1 MRLRV
6 PIDSGTQKCVS
17 GEIAGA
23 CVSDNVPSP
32 LDRPSAGIV
41 ALSVRGAVEVELRKA
56 IISGRFAPGMH
67 LSDRLMCEAF
77 GASRS
82 IIREVTRLLEAEG
95 LVTVIPQRGPFVAF
109 VTAAEAVQIYEV
121 RAALEACAGQGFA
134 ERASDAERA
143 ALEVVFADLARMN
156 AGAGQADLLET
167 KRRFYA
173 VLLRGCRNGYVAR
186 MLEQLLN
193 RNNQLR
199 AMSLSTPGRLVNTI
213 RELRRI
219 MEAIRDRDGEGCASA
234 CREHVR
240 AASVVALRLLR
251 AREDDGDA
259 ELRPRR
265 RVAAR

>member
-1 MRLRV
+1 MA
-6 PIDSGTQKCVS
+6 
-17 GEIAGA
+17 EA

-32 LDRPSAGIV
+32 LHSTPASIV
-41 ALSVRGAVEVELRKA
+41 SQSVRSLVEVELRKA
-56 IISGRFAPGMH
+56 IISGRFAPGTH
-67 LSDRLMCEAF
+67 LSDRLLCEEF
-77 GASRS
+77 GVSRS
-82 IIREVTRLLEAEG
+82 IIREATRLLEAEG
-95 LVTVIPQRGPFVAF
+95 LVTAIPQRGPFVAF

-143 ALEVVFADLARMN
+143 ELEAVFADLARMK
-156 AGAGQADLLET
+156 AHASQADLLEA

-173 VLLRGCRNGYVAR
+173 VLLRGCRNAYVAR
-186 MLEQLLN
+186 MLGQLLN

-219 MEAIRDRDGEGCASA
+219 MEAIRDRDGEGSAAA
-234 CREHVR
+234 CRDHVR

-251 AREDDGDA
+251 AREDQEDEEA
-259 ELRPRR
+259 KPRR
-265 RVAAR
+265 RVSAR